1 MLFYILFLILIPLIL
16 SYIILKLIYT
26 KIFKSQK
33 KVSKILVFLG
43 SVGLIVF
50 YYTPYSYYLEPSF
63 WQFRN
68 ICKLNELPND
78 EYKFNK
84 ILGYFNQNFESL
96 DWDKLNK
103 EALKLSNGRRD
114 YIKGKL
120 EYRAEVA
127 TISKKSY
134 DISVDLYA
142 NDKGLSKENIT
153 YIETYGTWHTNR
165 FYLDGN
171 EGSGVYWNEK
181 RLGCYNIIPLKYDYA
196 ERIK

>member
-63 WQFRN
+63 WQFRKV
-68 ICKLNELPND
+68 CKLNELPND

-96 DWDKLNK
+96 DWDKLNE

>member
-96 DWDKLNK
+96 DWEGLNE

>member
-1 MLFYILFLILIPLIL
+1 MLFYILFLILIPTIL

-43 SVGLIVF
+43 SIGLIVF

>member
-1 MLFYILFLILIPLIL
+1 MLFYILFLILIPIIL
-16 SYIILKLIYT
+16 SYIILKFIYR

-63 WQFRN
+63 WEFRN

-96 DWDKLNK
+96 DWDKLNR
-103 EALKLSNGRRD
+103 EAQRAYDSHIVID
-114 YIKGKL
+114 YRAKTTNYSSHIPTNKGKL
-120 EYRAEVA
+120 
-127 TISKKSY
+127 SY
-134 DISVDLYA
+134 NHIFLYP
-142 NDKGLSKENIT
+142 NSKERFSKQNLPI
-153 YIETYGTWHTNR
+153 IVVLATWHTNR

-171 EGSGVYWNEK
+171 EGSGVYWNK
-181 RLGCYNIIPLKYDYA
+181 NILTCVDTG
-196 ERIK
+196 IKITIH

>member
-1 MLFYILFLILIPLIL
+1 MLFYILLLITIPTIL
-16 SYIILKLIYT
+16 SYIILKFIYT

-63 WQFRN
+63 WQFRKV
-68 ICKLNELPND
+68 CKLNELPND

-96 DWDKLNK
+96 DWDKLNE